1 MPVDRGGAAG
11 APVSLSMLP
20 STRRQRLAAGLV
32 ASFLAALALAAIP
45 HLHDEVLRVPAF
57 VPTTVAL
64 IVVIDLITAYLL
76 FCDAVIA
83 RSRPLAVLASG
94 FLFTGLIAI
103 PYGIEFPDIW
113 LPPGVSVGSEPTAW
127 LWFVWHIAYTVVL
140 VVYAAMAWRERRT
153 GPRETPINVPV
164 WVGSTLA
171 LLAVS
176 VVFALHAGDVFPHL
190 QSGRY
195 YHPYTPTPVAVA
207 VLLCI
212 GALLVAALVRIGAMV
227 PLWLAISCVGVTLE
241 AAILLTV
248 GERYTV
254 GWYYARVL
262 GLLAS
267 STVLLSLLYEMA
279 RLLGV
284 VSDAERQARD
294 AAAIKTRFL
303 ATMSHELRTPINAVV
318 GMSELILGT
327 PLTEE
332 ARDYATTVRSSA
344 EALLNVVNDILDFS
358 KIEAGATE
366 LERAPFSPLETVE
379 VVADILAAAAREKN
393 VALVTEI
400 AADVPLHVVGDA
412 HRLRQVLLNLAGNA
426 VKFTE
431 RGHVVIRAAVERVID
446 ERTVLLG
453 FSVADTG
460 PGIAADVVAHLFEPF
475 RQADAGTTRRY
486 GGTGLGLSISKRLV
500 ALMDGE
506 IRLDTVAGV
515 GTTFRF
521 AIPLPRVGGA
531 SRERDRAILRGV
543 RMLLVD
549 TEPNARAV
557 AERYLTRW
565 GARVSSTPPYDV
577 AVLAHGN
584 GTDAYGLLAFLRET
598 QPTLPAVF
606 VSAYDEPGWV
616 ETARGAG
623 FAFAVRKPLRH
634 QALYDAVV
642 GALTRQ
648 RVQVPA
654 VERASVGASTGR
666 DVAVLVVDDNA
677 VNRKLTLQQLKRLG
691 YGADVAENGRMAIDA
706 VAERRFDLVL
716 MDCEMPEV
724 DGYTATRAIRASEAT
739 TGEHV
744 PIVAMTANAMAGDRE
759 ACLAAGM
766 DDYLAKP
773 VQLAELRD
781 IVERYT
787 GSVV

>member
-1 MPVDRGGAAG
+1 
-11 APVSLSMLP
+11 
-20 STRRQRLAAGLV
+20 
-32 ASFLAALALAAIP
+32 
-45 HLHDEVLRVPAF
+45 
-57 VPTTVAL
+57 
-64 IVVIDLITAYLL
+64 
-76 FCDAVIA
+76 
-83 RSRPLAVLASG
+83 
-94 FLFTGLIAI
+94 
-103 PYGIEFPDIW
+103 
-113 LPPGVSVGSEPTAW
+113 
-127 LWFVWHIAYTVVL
+127 
-140 VVYAAMAWRERRT
+140 
-153 GPRETPINVPV
+153 
-164 WVGSTLA
+164 
-171 LLAVS
+171 
-176 VVFALHAGDVFPHL
+176 
-190 QSGRY
+190 
-195 YHPYTPTPVAVA
+195 
-207 VLLCI
+207 
-212 GALLVAALVRIGAMV
+212 
-227 PLWLAISCVGVTLE
+227 
-241 AAILLTV
+241 
-248 GERYTV
+248 
-254 GWYYARVL
+254 
-262 GLLAS
+262 
-267 STVLLSLLYEMA
+267 
-279 RLLGV
+279 
-284 VSDAERQARD
+284 
-294 AAAIKTRFL
+294 
-303 ATMSHELRTPINAVV
+303 
-318 GMSELILGT
+318 
-327 PLTEE
+327 
-332 ARDYATTVRSSA
+332 
-344 EALLNVVNDILDFS
+344 
-358 KIEAGATE
+358 
-366 LERAPFSPLETVE
+366 
-379 VVADILAAAAREKN
+379 
-393 VALVTEI
+393 
-400 AADVPLHVVGDA
+400 
-412 HRLRQVLLNLAGNA
+412 
-426 VKFTE
+426 
-431 RGHVVIRAAVERVID
+431 
-446 ERTVLLG
+446 
-453 FSVADTG
+453 
-460 PGIAADVVAHLFEPF
+460 
-475 RQADAGTTRRY
+475 
-486 GGTGLGLSISKRLV
+486 GLGLSISKRLV